1 MWATLLLIAYRAPRA
16 AALLVTV
23 ALISPVA
30 APLPSPCS
38 LPYLPRRAGTELSPS
53 WPGFYEGA
61 IYTAEQAAAT
71 VDALLKGQKA

>member
-1 MWATLLLIAYRAPRA
+1 MTHPPR
-16 AALLVTV
+16 TV
-23 ALISPVA
+23 KDTSAHQACSLAGYQS
-30 APLPSPCS
+30 PSPCS

-71 VDALLKGQKA
+71 VGALLKGQKA